1 MKKKF
6 SLNKN
11 IVFLFLIF
19 FLVIFL
25 GSRYS
30 LNKSASGKSLFVST
44 PEPSR
49 PNFMD
54 SLIQDIQ
61 YTLSNDKL
69 SPELRL
75 SLEGKLEL
83 LSTYSSNIAASRSNP
98 LPKDGRLS
106 ALAPP
111 VENPP
116 FNSGIFTGGEHLLLP
131 YKGFA
136 NNYWQSEVD
145 GKYMQVIAGAI
156 SDKDSTG
163 AIFLIITSADRRS
176 STFEIFNAPEGNGSL
191 SIQSVEDNTLRLQD
205 EEGHVY
211 LFDLLNKEISI
222 QE

>member
-1 MKKKF
+1 MKIKF

-19 FLVIFL
+19 FVVIFL
-25 GSRYS
+25 GSTYT

-49 PNFMD
+49 SSFVD
-54 SLIQDIQ
+54 SQIQDIQ
-61 YTLSNDKL
+61 YALSQDTL

-75 SLEGKLEL
+75 SLEEKLKL
-83 LSTYSSNIAASRSNP
+83 LSTYSRNIAASRSNP

-106 ALAPP
+106 ALAPS

-116 FNSGIFTGGEHLLLP
+116 FISGIFPEGEHLLLP

-136 NNYWQSEVD
+136 NNYWQGEID
-145 GKYMQVIAGAI
+145 GKYLHVIAGAI
-156 SDKDSTG
+156 SDKDSAG
-163 AIFLIITSADRRS
+163 AIFLIITSADRRN
-176 STFEIFNAPEGNGSL
+176 STFEIFKAPEGIGSL
-191 SIQSVEDNTLRLQD
+191 SIQSIENNTLWLED
-205 EEGHVY
+205 EEGQVY
-211 LFDLLNKEISI
+211 LFDLLNMEILI